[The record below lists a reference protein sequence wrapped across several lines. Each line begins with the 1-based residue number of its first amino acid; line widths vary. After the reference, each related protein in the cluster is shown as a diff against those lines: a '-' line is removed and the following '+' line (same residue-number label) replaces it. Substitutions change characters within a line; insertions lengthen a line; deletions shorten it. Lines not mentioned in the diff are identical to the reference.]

1 MTAGESFAIIKGCYD
16 YLTELKKDIYSL
28 KSGKMKNLGKYK
40 ITSILGKGA
49 MGIVYRALDPDINRE
64 VAVKTIRFDLVSEE
78 DDREEMMERFMRE
91 AQAAGKLTHPN
102 IITIYDVGR
111 EKEMTYIVM
120 QLIEGYSLQK
130 VISSGEKNSTEE
142 VIRLMDQL
150 CNALDYAHDNGI
162 IHRDIKPANILLDK
176 EGKPFIVDFGVAR
189 LETSTL
195 TEAGTTLGTPSYMSP
210 EQVMGKKV
218 DRRSDIFSLGGIL
231 YELLTGKRAFQA
243 QSITTVIYKIIHE
256 EPVALTEV
264 KKGLP
269 IGFERIVCKALAKDP
284 NDRYPSCGELAADLH
299 KIDQVSDKTI
309 PVTMMKE
316 ELPTL
321 MMKKKRKLWP
331 IIAISAAVIL
341 LAAAGGSYILYQK
354 TGEIP
359 FLSGVFKGMK
369 TEEEPPLPPPLETV
383 IPSSIEDKLNG
394 AKESF
399 DKGDYAETARLAEA
413 VLAEDAENIR
423 AQEYLSEAK
432 SKMNEVLV
440 AQTPETEKIKTE
452 TPSLSQDKKPQPPQT
467 RTIIPGSTED
477 KLNRAKDSL
486 EKGDY
491 DGTIRL
497 AEEVTA
503 KYPKNKIAQ
512 DYIAK
517 AKNEIMIAQILETG
531 ISSYENKDYRQCL
544 QEMEKILELDKDH
557 KEAKK
562 YWNLADK
569 TIYEANSIQEI
580 RQIIESLRK
589 AEEEKDL
596 PAILY
601 YVGSPDLQ
609 STKRSDTM
617 DIFNYYDDITSI
629 VDKAS
634 ISIRFSD
641 RKHAEVKFS
650 NFSTA
655 VNKQTGQKAK
665 VFEGQ
670 IIWTMEKQGNAW
682 KITKEDKK

>member
-1 MTAGESFAIIKGCYD
+1 
-16 YLTELKKDIYSL
+16 
-28 KSGKMKNLGKYK
+28 MKNIGKYK

-78 DDREEMMERFMRE
+78 GDREEMMERFIRE

-120 QLIEGYSLQK
+120 QLIEGHSLQK
-130 VISSGEKNSTEE
+130 VISSGEKISTQEL
-142 VIRLMDQL
+142 IQLMDQL
-150 CNALDYAHDNGI
+150 CKALDYAHDNGI

-195 TEAGTTLGTPSYMSP
+195 TQAGTTLGTPSYMSP

-284 NDRYPSCGELAADLH
+284 TDRYQNCAEFAADLQNF
-299 KIDQVSDKTI
+299 DQLSDKTI
-309 PVTMMKE
+309 PVTMIQE
-316 ELPTL
+316 ELQTF

-331 IIAISAAVIL
+331 IIAISATVVL
-341 LAAAGGSYILYQK
+341 LAAAGGGYFLYQK

-359 FLSGVFKGMK
+359 FLSGIFKGMK
-369 TEEEPPLPPPLETV
+369 AEEPPLSPPSDAVMPD
-383 IPSSIEDKLNG
+383 SIEDKLNR
-394 AKESF
+394 ARESF
-399 DKGDYAETARLAEA
+399 DKEDYAETIRFAEA

-423 AQEYLSEAK
+423 AKEYLSEAK
-432 SKMNEVLV
+432 SKMGEVLV
-440 AQTPETEKIKTE
+440 AQTLGTEEIKSE
-452 TPSLSQDKKPQPPQT
+452 TPSLSRDKKPQPPQT
-467 RTIIPGSTED
+467 RVIIPGSTED
-477 KLNRAKDSL
+477 KLNRAKESL

-491 DGTIRL
+491 DGTIRF
-497 AEEVTA
+497 AEEVIA
-503 KYPKNKIAQ
+503 KYPKNQAAQ
-512 DYIAK
+512 DYITK

-531 ISSYENKDYRQCL
+531 ISSYKNRDYRQCL
-544 QEMEKILELDKDH
+544 QEMEKILELDEDH
-557 KEAKK
+557 KEAKR
-562 YWNLADK
+562 YWSLADK

-617 DIFNYYDDITSI
+617 DIFNYYDDIMSI

-634 ISIRFSD
+634 ISIRFRD
-641 RKHAEVKFS
+641 RRHAEVKFS

-655 VNKQTGQKAK
+655 VNKQTGQKENI
-665 VFEGQ
+665 FEGE
-670 IIWTMEKQGNAW
+670 IIWTMEKQGNIW
-682 KITKEDKK
+682 KITKEDKI

>member
-1 MTAGESFAIIKGCYD
+1 
-16 YLTELKKDIYSL
+16 
-28 KSGKMKNLGKYK
+28 MKNIGKYK

-64 VAVKTIRFDLVSEE
+64 VAIKTIRFDLVSEE
-78 DDREEMMERFMRE
+78 GDREEMMERFMRE

-120 QLIEGYSLQK
+120 QLIEGKSLQK
-130 VISSGEKNSTEE
+130 VISSGEKISTQE
-142 VIRLMDQL
+142 VIQLMDQL
-150 CNALDYAHDNGI
+150 CKGLDYAHDNGI

-195 TEAGTTLGTPSYMSP
+195 TQAGTTLGTPSYMSP

-269 IGFERIVCKALAKDP
+269 TGFEQIVCKALAKDP
-284 NDRYPSCGELAADLH
+284 KDRYQNCAEFAADLQNF
-299 KIDQVSDKTI
+299 DQLSDKTMPI
-309 PVTMMKE
+309 TMIEE

-321 MMKKKRKLWP
+321 VMKKKRKLWP
-331 IIAISAAVIL
+331 IIAISAAAVL
-341 LAAAGGSYILYQK
+341 LAAAGGGYFLSQK

-359 FLSGVFKGMK
+359 FLSGIFKGMK
-369 TEEEPPLPPPLETV
+369 AEEPPLSPPPDAV
-383 IPSSIEDKLNG
+383 MPGSIEDKLNR
-394 AKESF
+394 ARESF
-399 DKGDYAETARLAEA
+399 DKEDYAETARLAEA
-413 VLAEDAENIR
+413 VLVEDAGNIR

-432 SKMNEVLV
+432 SKMGEVLV
-440 AQTPETEKIKTE
+440 AQAPGTEEMKTE
-452 TPSLSQDKKPQPPQT
+452 TPSLSQDKKPPQPPQT
-467 RTIIPGSTED
+467 RAIIPGSTED
-477 KLNRAKDSL
+477 KLNRAKESL

-491 DGTIRL
+491 DGTIRF
-497 AEEVTA
+497 AEEVIA
-503 KYPKNKIAQ
+503 RYPKNKTAQ
-512 DYIAK
+512 DYITK
-517 AKNEIMIAQILETG
+517 AKNEIMITQILEAG
-531 ISSYENKDYRQCL
+531 ISSYKNRDYKQCL
-544 QEMEKILELDKDH
+544 QEMEKILKLDKDH
-557 KEAKK
+557 KEAKR

-569 TIYEANSIQEI
+569 TIYEANSIQKI

-617 DIFNYYDDITSI
+617 DIFNYYDDIMSI

-634 ISIRFSD
+634 ISIRFRD
-641 RKHAEVKFS
+641 RRHAEVKFS

-655 VNKQTGQKAK
+655 VNKQTGQKTK

-670 IIWTMEKQGNAW
+670 VIWTMEKQGNAW
-682 KITKEDKK
+682 KITKEDKI

>member
-1 MTAGESFAIIKGCYD
+1 
-16 YLTELKKDIYSL
+16 
-28 KSGKMKNLGKYK
+28 MKNIGKYK

-78 DDREEMMERFMRE
+78 GDREEMMERFMRE

-120 QLIEGYSLQK
+120 QLIEGHSLQK
-130 VISSGEKNSTEE
+130 VISSGEKISTQEL
-142 VIRLMDQL
+142 IQLMDQL
-150 CNALDYAHDNGI
+150 CKALDYAHDNGI

-195 TEAGTTLGTPSYMSP
+195 TQAGTTLGTPSYMSP

-269 IGFERIVCKALAKDP
+269 IGFEQIICKALAKDP
-284 NDRYPSCGELAADLH
+284 TDRYQNCAELATDLH
-299 KIDQVSDKTI
+299 NFDQLTDKTI
-309 PVTMMKE
+309 PVTMVKE

-331 IIAISAAVIL
+331 IIAISAAAVL
-341 LAAAGGSYILYQK
+341 LTAAVGGYFLYQK

-359 FLSGVFKGMK
+359 FLSGIFKGMK
-369 TEEEPPLPPPLETV
+369 AEEPPLSPPPDAV
-383 IPSSIEDKLNG
+383 MPGSIEDKLNR
-394 AKESF
+394 ARESF
-399 DKGDYAETARLAEA
+399 DKKDYAETIRLAEA
-413 VLAEDAENIR
+413 VLADDAENIR

-432 SKMNEVLV
+432 SKMGEVLV
-440 AQTPETEKIKTE
+440 AQTPGTEEIKSE
-452 TPSLSQDKKPQPPQT
+452 TPSLSQDKKPQPPQA
-467 RTIIPGSTED
+467 RAIIPGSTED
-477 KLNRAKDSL
+477 KLNRAKESL

-491 DGTIRL
+491 DGTVRL
-497 AEEVTA
+497 AEEVIA
-503 KYPKNKIAQ
+503 KYPKNQTAQ
-512 DYIAK
+512 DYITK

-531 ISSYENKDYRQCL
+531 ISSYENRDYRQCL

-557 KEAKK
+557 KEAKR
-562 YWNLADK
+562 YWSLADK
-569 TIYEANSIQEI
+569 TIYEANSTQEI

-617 DIFNYYDDITSI
+617 DIFNYYDDIMSI

-634 ISIRFSD
+634 ISIRFRD
-641 RKHAEVKFS
+641 RRRAEVKFS

-655 VNKQTGQKAK
+655 VNKQTGQRTK
-665 VFEGQ
+665 VFEGE
-670 IIWTMEKQGNAW
+670 IIWTMEKQGNVW
-682 KITKEDKK
+682 KITKEDKI

>member
-1 MTAGESFAIIKGCYD
+1 
-16 YLTELKKDIYSL
+16 
-28 KSGKMKNLGKYK
+28 MKNIGKYK

-120 QLIEGYSLQK
+120 QLIEGHSLQK
-130 VISSGEKNSTEE
+130 VISSGEKISTQEL
-142 VIRLMDQL
+142 IQLMDQL
-150 CNALDYAHDNGI
+150 CKALDYAHDNGI

-243 QSITTVIYKIIHE
+243 QSITTVIYKIINE

-269 IGFERIVCKALAKDP
+269 IGFEQIVCKALAKNP
-284 NDRYPSCGELAADLH
+284 KDRYQNCAELATDLH
-299 KIDQVSDKTI
+299 NFDQLSDKTI
-309 PVTMMKE
+309 PITMIKE

-331 IIAISAAVIL
+331 IIAISAAAVL
-341 LAAAGGSYILYQK
+341 VVAAVGGYFLYQK

-359 FLSGVFKGMK
+359 FLSGIFKGMK
-369 TEEEPPLPPPLETV
+369 AEEPPLSPPPDAV
-383 IPSSIEDKLNG
+383 IPGSIEDILNR
-394 AKESF
+394 ARESF
-399 DKGDYAETARLAEA
+399 DKEDYAETIRLAEA

-432 SKMNEVLV
+432 SKMSEVLV
-440 AQTPETEKIKTE
+440 AQTPGTEEMKTE
-452 TPSLSQDKKPQPPQT
+452 TKEPPQPPQI
-467 RTIIPGSTED
+467 RAIIPGSTED
-477 KLNRAKDSL
+477 KLNKAKESL

-491 DGTIRL
+491 DGTIRF
-497 AEEVTA
+497 AEEIIA
-503 KYPKNKIAQ
+503 KYPKNKA
-512 DYIAK
+512 A
-517 AKNEIMIAQILETG
+517 
-531 ISSYENKDYRQCL
+531 
-544 QEMEKILELDKDH
+544 
-557 KEAKK
+557 
-562 YWNLADK
+562 
-569 TIYEANSIQEI
+569 
-580 RQIIESLRK
+580 
-589 AEEEKDL
+589 
-596 PAILY
+596 
-601 YVGSPDLQ
+601 
-609 STKRSDTM
+609 
-617 DIFNYYDDITSI
+617 
-629 VDKAS
+629 
-634 ISIRFSD
+634 
-641 RKHAEVKFS
+641 
-650 NFSTA
+650 
-655 VNKQTGQKAK
+655 
-665 VFEGQ
+665 
-670 IIWTMEKQGNAW
+670 
-682 KITKEDKK
+682 

>member
-1 MTAGESFAIIKGCYD
+1 
-16 YLTELKKDIYSL
+16 
-28 KSGKMKNLGKYK
+28 
-40 ITSILGKGA
+40 
-49 MGIVYRALDPDINRE
+49 
-64 VAVKTIRFDLVSEE
+64 
-78 DDREEMMERFMRE
+78 
-91 AQAAGKLTHPN
+91 
-102 IITIYDVGR
+102 
-111 EKEMTYIVM
+111 
-120 QLIEGYSLQK
+120 
-130 VISSGEKNSTEE
+130 
-142 VIRLMDQL
+142 
-150 CNALDYAHDNGI
+150 
-162 IHRDIKPANILLDK
+162 
-176 EGKPFIVDFGVAR
+176 
-189 LETSTL
+189 
-195 TEAGTTLGTPSYMSP
+195 MSP

-243 QSITTVIYKIIHE
+243 QNITTAIYKIINE

-269 IGFERIVCKALAKDP
+269 IGFEQIVCKALAKDP
-284 NDRYPSCGELAADLH
+284 TDRYQNCAELATDLH
-299 KIDQVSDKTI
+299 NFDQLSDKTI
-309 PVTMMKE
+309 HITMVKE
-316 ELPTL
+316 ELPPF

-331 IIAISAAVIL
+331 IIAISAAAVL
-341 LAAAGGSYILYQK
+341 LVAAVGDYFLYQK

-359 FLSGVFKGMK
+359 FLSGIFKGMK
-369 TEEEPPLPPPLETV
+369 AEEPPLSPPP
-383 IPSSIEDKLNG
+383 
-394 AKESF
+394 
-399 DKGDYAETARLAEA
+399 EA
-413 VLAEDAENIR
+413 A
-423 AQEYLSEAK
+423 
-432 SKMNEVLV
+432 
-440 AQTPETEKIKTE
+440 
-452 TPSLSQDKKPQPPQT
+452 
-467 RTIIPGSTED
+467 IPGSTED
-477 KLNRAKDSL
+477 KLNRAKESL

-512 DYIAK
+512 DYISK

-531 ISSYENKDYRQCL
+531 ISSYENRDYRQCL

-569 TIYEANSIQEI
+569 TIYEANSILKI
-580 RQIIESLRK
+580 RQIVESLRK

-609 STKRSDTM
+609 SAKRSDTM

-641 RKHAEVKFS
+641 RRHAEVKFS

-655 VNKQTGQKAK
+655 VNKQTGQRTKI
-665 VFEGQ
+665 FEGQ
-670 IIWTMEKQGNAW
+670 VIWTMEKQGNVW

>member
-1 MTAGESFAIIKGCYD
+1 
-16 YLTELKKDIYSL
+16 
-28 KSGKMKNLGKYK
+28 
-40 ITSILGKGA
+40 
-49 MGIVYRALDPDINRE
+49 
-64 VAVKTIRFDLVSEE
+64 
-78 DDREEMMERFMRE
+78 
-91 AQAAGKLTHPN
+91 
-102 IITIYDVGR
+102 
-111 EKEMTYIVM
+111 M
-120 QLIEGYSLQK
+120 QLIEGKSLQK
-130 VISSGEKNSTEE
+130 LISSGEKISTQEL
-142 VIRLMDQL
+142 IQLMDRL
-150 CNALDYAHDNGI
+150 CSALDYAHDNGI

-269 IGFERIVCKALAKDP
+269 IGFEKIVCKALAKDP
-284 NDRYPSCGELAADLH
+284 TDRYQNCGEFAADLH
-299 KIDQVSDKTI
+299 NFDQLSDKTI
-309 PVTMMKE
+309 PVTMIKE

-331 IIAISAAVIL
+331 IIAISAAVIFL
-341 LAAAGGSYILYQK
+341 AAAAGGYFLYQK

-369 TEEEPPLPPPLETV
+369 AEEPPLPPPPEAV
-383 IPSSIEDKLNG
+383 IPGSIEDKLNG

-432 SKMNEVLV
+432 SKMGEVLV
-440 AQTPETEKIKTE
+440 AQTPGTEEIKTE
-452 TPSLSQDKKPQPPQT
+452 TPSLSQDKKPQPSQI
-467 RTIIPGSTED
+467 RNIIPGSTED
-477 KLNRAKDSL
+477 KLNRAKESL

-491 DGTIRL
+491 DRTIRF
-497 AEEVTA
+497 AEEVIA
-503 KYPKNKIAQ
+503 KYPKNQTAQ
-512 DYIAK
+512 DYITK
-517 AKNEIMIAQILETG
+517 AKNEIMIAQILVTG
-531 ISSYENKDYRQCL
+531 ISSYENRDYRQCL
-544 QEMEKILELDKDH
+544 REMEKILELDKDH
-557 KEAKK
+557 KEAKR
-562 YWNLADK
+562 YWSLADK

-609 STKRSDTM
+609 NTKRSDTM
-617 DIFNYYDDITSI
+617 DIFNYYDDIMSI

-634 ISIRFSD
+634 ISIRFRD
-641 RKHAEVKFS
+641 RRHAEVKFS

-655 VNKQTGQKAK
+655 VNKQTGQRTK
-665 VFEGQ
+665 VFEGEV
-670 IIWTMEKQGNAW
+670 IWTMEKQGNVW